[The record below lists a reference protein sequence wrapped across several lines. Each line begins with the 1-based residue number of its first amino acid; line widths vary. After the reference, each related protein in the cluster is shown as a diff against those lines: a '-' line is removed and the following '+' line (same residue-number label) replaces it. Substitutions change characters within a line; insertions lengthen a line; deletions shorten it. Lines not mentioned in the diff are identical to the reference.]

1 MGKIFK
7 RAGIKLSTLI
17 IAIVVFGV
25 MFSTVGATLLFGV
38 FYERTMFNSA
48 YVSSKQSVSQ
58 ANGTVSNYISSI
70 KNKLDNLCDE
80 ADSCDS
86 LQSLEKVVSTAAR
99 LEDDIYCVTIY
110 DTDGN
115 ILLTENDSGDI
126 AKKNATDLSFDK
138 SIFSSLKDGYAITQ
152 PHVDTL
158 YENKYPWVVT
168 IAKKK
173 YSDLFSKAGLCR
185 RQFRVYFNCE
195 IY

>member
-99 LEDDIYCVTIY
+99 LEDR
-110 DTDGN
+110 
-115 ILLTENDSGDI
+115 
-126 AKKNATDLSFDK
+126 K
-138 SIFSSLKDGYAITQ
+138 S
-152 PHVDTL
+152 
-158 YENKYPWVVT
+158 VV
-168 IAKKK
+168 
-173 YSDLFSKAGLCR
+173 
-185 RQFRVYFNCE
+185 
-195 IY
+195 

>member
-138 SIFSSLKDGYAITQ
+138 SIFSSLCDNPA
-152 PHVDTL
+152 P
-158 YENKYPWVVT
+158 
-168 IAKKK
+168 
-173 YSDLFSKAGLCR
+173 C
-185 RQFRVYFNCE
+185 
-195 IY
+195 